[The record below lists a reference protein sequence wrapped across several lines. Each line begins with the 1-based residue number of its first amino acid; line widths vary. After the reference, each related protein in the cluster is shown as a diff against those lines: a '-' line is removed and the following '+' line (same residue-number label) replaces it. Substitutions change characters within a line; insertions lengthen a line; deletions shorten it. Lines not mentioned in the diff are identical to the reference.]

1 MWKMRSKRLMVIL
14 LVGAI
19 FIGVIVGIWIKKP
32 ISPVELLDKK
42 SLEFE
47 RLYKEKLYQGYDL
60 SEADDY
66 AVKAKNA
73 YNKGDYEKA
82 TKILDDAFITLGKT
96 KIASPVENPSLW
108 PTERYTEFY
117 IQKYINPVLPPLTM
131 AEMQSVVKEAD
142 TKKLTDF
149 KEYCTKR
156 RNKITS
162 SELSAEDKKRA
173 LEIVD
178 TIYNLI
184 DTLKRDID
192 TCQDIDNIYGD
203 YNELQCEVIKA
214 AIFVQEMRDEKN
226 LVYDAFISTYKPR
239 GHNEMVFGA
248 TPNMPGKAYDISP
261 YSTDDLKR
269 EIALIGEVGCDLVR
283 IDICYDYWIDAER
296 TLSEGEIVYKED
308 AEQIQKLEE
317 AVKEIRKQNMTLFLV
332 PFGVCSWMS
341 PKIGGHGPA
350 PFDLWKEIYIGQV
363 KKMMAECEPE
373 YIGILW
379 EAPGLVGGREIE
391 RDVSTGEWIAMIE
404 ELSKWIRTN
413 YPDTLIVTGIAAEK
427 EQTDFY
433 RELMPLD
440 LVDIYGIDP
449 YGLDQLIW
457 FDENLDYTNGKTYW
471 ITETWDD
478 WRGHYMDDL
487 SDKYLIAS
495 IYQAQKRGMTG
506 YILFY
511 ASNLR
516 TEDFEKTPAF
526 YTYKKVMEEVRKQ
539 SISKNRLA
547 C

>member
-1 MWKMRSKRLMVIL
+1 MRKMGSKRLMVIL

-19 FIGVIVGIWIKKP
+19 IISVIVGIWIKKP
-32 ISPVELLDKK
+32 ISSVELLDKK

-60 SEADDY
+60 SEADEY
-66 AVKAKNA
+66 AVKAKSA
-73 YNKGDYEKA
+73 YNKGDYENA
-82 TKILDDAFITLGKT
+82 TKILDEAFLASEKSKKAIPV
-96 KIASPVENPSLW
+96 KIPSLW

-117 IQKYINPVLPPLTM
+117 IQNFINPVLPPLTK

-149 KEYCTKR
+149 KGYYIKTRE
-156 RNKITS
+156 KITS
-162 SELSAEDKKRA
+162 SELPAEDKKRA
-173 LEIVD
+173 LEIIN
-178 TIYNLI
+178 TISNLI
-184 DTLKRDID
+184 DMLKRDID
-192 TCQDIDNIYGD
+192 TCQDITVIYAD
-203 YNELQCEVIKA
+203 YNELRSVVIKA
-214 AIFVQEMRDEKN
+214 AIFVQEMRGEKN
-226 LVYDAFISTYKPR
+226 LVYDAFISTYKAR
-239 GHNEMVFGA
+239 GNNEMVFGA

-269 EIALIGEVGCDLVR
+269 EIVLIGEAGCDFVR

-296 TLSEGEIVYKED
+296 ILSEGKIVYKED

-350 PFDLWKEIYIGQV
+350 PFDLWKKIYIKQV
-363 KKMMAECEPE
+363 KEMMAQCEPE

-413 YPDTLIVTGIAAEK
+413 YPDTVIVTGIAAEK

-440 LVDIYGIDP
+440 LVDIYGINP

-457 FDENLDYTNGKTYW
+457 FDENLDYTNGKMYW
-471 ITETWDD
+471 ITETWDE

-495 IYQAQKRGMTG
+495 IYQAQRRGMTG

-516 TEDFEKTPAF
+516 TKDFEETPAF
-526 YTYKKVMEEVRKQ
+526 YTYKRVMEEVRKQ
-539 SISKNRLA
+539 SISKNRLT